1 MVRNRSGEETRTEAD
16 ARRTRCTT
24 LIILL
29 IRNTANAAD
38 NRAPRSSRRRAPS
51 EDIRAST
58 RTVRV
63 CLRTH
68 DASLRSARRRRVGPR
83 VRPPLVAPS
92 PLVFVHALGEASA
105 EKFDERDDRRGEVGA
120 EDDARDDEPHEAAAP
135 AAAARGERPRAR
147 RRGAVSRRA
156 GARTRRRSSGGAAR
170 VVARRR
176 ALARFLAR
184 GAPSRGPRARG
195 GPPADLA
202 LVRELAPREPDP
214 GRGQARRL
222 RLVELHDLHHR
233 RGAGGAAPPRET
245 SEASARSRRGKTR
258 TRRGV
263 RRGATGGKFRARP
276 GDLS

>member
-16 ARRTRCTT
+16 ARRTIVRTT

-29 IRNTANAAD
+29 IRNKANAAD
-38 NRAPRSSRRRAPS
+38 SRAPRSSRRRAPS
-51 EDIRAST
+51 EDIRRAST

-68 DASLRSARRRRVGPR
+68 DASLRASSPRRSEGPPAARR
-83 VRPPLVAPS
+83 PLPS
-92 PLVFVHALGEASA
+92 RFRSRLGEASA

-156 GARTRRRSSGGAAR
+156 GTRTRRRSSGGAAR

-176 ALARFLAR
+176 ALARFL
-184 GAPSRGPRARG
+184 ARG

-263 RRGATGGKFRARP
+263 RRGAGGIFPRAQV
-276 GDLS
+276 S

>member
-1 MVRNRSGEETRTEAD
+1 MYDSNNTPHPKHGERGGQSGPEEFSAARAVGGHPREYSNRSRLSAHTR
-16 ARRTRCTT
+16 RF
-24 LIILL
+24 
-29 IRNTANAAD
+29 
-38 NRAPRSSRRRAPS
+38 
-51 EDIRAST
+51 
-58 RTVRV
+58 
-63 CLRTH
+63 
-68 DASLRSARRRRVGPR
+68 ASLRASSPRRSEGPPAARR
-83 VRPPLVAPS
+83 PLPS
-92 PLVFVHALGEASA
+92 RFRSRLGEASA

-184 GAPSRGPRARG
+184 GASSRGPRARG